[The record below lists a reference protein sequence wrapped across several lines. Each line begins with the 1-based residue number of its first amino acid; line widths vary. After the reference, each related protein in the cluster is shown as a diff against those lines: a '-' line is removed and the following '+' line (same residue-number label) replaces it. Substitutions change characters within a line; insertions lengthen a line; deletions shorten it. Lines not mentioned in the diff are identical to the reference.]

1 MSPMDREPISPSFS
15 HWPWHGWV
23 DDSFTLVLPQ
33 LFEKEVLASP
43 LKVSHKSEDEEW
55 ESLVVR
61 LF

>member
-1 MSPMDREPISPSFS
+1 MSPMDREPSSTGFS

-23 DDSFTLVLPQ
+23 DDSFTIVPPQ
-33 LFEKEVLASP
+33 LMNKENPAS
-43 LKVSHKSEDEEW
+43 LLELDHKIEDEEW